1 MAEPT
6 KSTEQGPGAWNG
18 PRPEPPVV
26 GHTESLVR
34 ETWRHYYVAQLA
46 AAQFGPASLEA
57 SIARS
62 HALTSYK
69 ELQGSLR
76 NLESYYRR
84 ADRLSS
90 VPGATRARHL
100 QLVRD
105 DKPGDEPPPA
115 ETETPRAPDSAS

>member
-6 KSTEQGPGAWNG
+6 NSTEPGPETWNG
-18 PRPEPPVV
+18 PRAEPPVV

-62 HALTSYK
+62 HALTSYH

-76 NLESYYRR
+76 NLESFYRR

-105 DKPGDEPPPA
+105 DPPRDNEA
-115 ETETPRAPDSAS
+115 ASGTTRP